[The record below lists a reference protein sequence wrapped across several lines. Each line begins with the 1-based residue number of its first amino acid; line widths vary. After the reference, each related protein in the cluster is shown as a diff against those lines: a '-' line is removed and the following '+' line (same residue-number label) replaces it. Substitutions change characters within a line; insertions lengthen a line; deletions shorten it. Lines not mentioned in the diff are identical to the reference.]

1 MDDRFS
7 GVVYILA
14 EKVERDGVTTLWSP
28 LRSDDGT
35 PEMFHDGFVAK
46 YLCQVFQAV
55 GRPCEVLTLNLADET
70 PLI

>member
-28 LRSDDGT
+28 LRNDDGT
-35 PEMFHDGFVAK
+35 PEMFRDGFVASF
-46 YLCQVFQAV
+46 LCRAFQDV
-55 GRPCEVLTLNLADET
+55 GRPCEVLTLNLAEET

>member
-28 LRSDDGT
+28 LRNDDGT
-35 PEMFHDGFVAK
+35 PEMFRDGFVAE
-46 YLCQVFQAV
+46 YLRRAFQDV
-55 GRPCEVLTLNLADET
+55 GRPCEVLTLNLAEET

>member
-28 LRSDDGT
+28 LRNEDGT
-35 PEMFHDGFVAK
+35 PEMFRDGFVAE
-46 YLCQVFQAV
+46 YLRRAFQDV

>member
-28 LRSDDGT
+28 LRNDDGT

-46 YLCQVFQAV
+46 YLCQAFQAV
-55 GRPCEVLTLNLADET
+55 GRRCEVLTLNLAEET
-70 PLI
+70 PII

>member
-28 LRSDDGT
+28 LRNDDGT
-35 PEMFHDGFVAK
+35 PEMFRDGFVAE
-46 YLCQVFQAV
+46 YL
-55 GRPCEVLTLNLADET
+55 REVLTLNLAEET

>member
-28 LRSDDGT
+28 LRNDDGT
-35 PEMFHDGFVAK
+35 PEMFRDGFVAE
-46 YLCQVFQAV
+46 YLRRAFQDV